1 MGSGFLESTK
11 SGVRNGCLSCEE
23 AFGLGRLLY
32 RHRTSA
38 IERDWKCVQE
48 VRDYLEVNIY
58 RGTAKRLGQA
68 WYSIE
73 RTLLR
78 SKSTSI
84 PFVVPL
90 RYDSVVLDGIHRTGN
105 AEATRSKGI
114 KGIANRKALK

>member
-1 MGSGFLESTK
+1 MGSGLPESTESRFLFGCK
-11 SGVRNGCLSCEE
+11 SCKEGCGS
-23 AFGLGRLLY
+23 GWLLY
-32 RHRTSA
+32 RHRISA

-68 WYSIE
+68 WYSID

-90 RYDSVVLDGIHRTGN
+90 RYDSVVLDGIHRTGD
-105 AEATRSKGI
+105 AEATRSKGV
-114 KGIANRKALK
+114 KGIANRQALK